1 MKRTLLLPLLALAAA
16 PALAARPVAR
26 WDVVP
31 DQRVSGVFRA
41 GVCAFHED
49 GVSVEFSL
57 GGQLV
62 CVADAPTPN
71 PRTGVWEYVFPI
83 DTASLPD
90 GPIVLG
96 ARAVSLGATQEEYV
110 LPDLPLFANG
120 GGSLSVADTLW
131 VDSAS
136 GDDAAEGTEA
146 APLATLAA
154 AVRRIPAGGTVL
166 LKAGEYSAGGLG
178 GGSNRDY
185 WTTVAAAPGVA
196 RDDVQIAKG
205 RPGTQRLRFRGVSL
219 YCDAESSYTA
229 ILDGENGS
237 HSVWLD
243 DCKTYN
249 RRGRWAAN
257 ANVFGNRYVGYVTGG
272 LTTELN
278 NGPDARLVRG
288 HEVRTIASDVWTG
301 TDKLVVN
308 CTASDVDGG
317 STGAHPDFHQSHAEE
332 PNWVHDVILYNVTG
346 YNCKCQGLFGLRLR
360 DSAFVNVV
368 FERTAESDFLTQY
381 SGPMENVLFAHVTLV
396 NQNWLWRDGYS
407 PVDVRVLDCCMP
419 RMAGHDGTGTNGL
432 LASNNFFYGANG
444 VFGLD
449 ALSGDPLF
457 ADAANADYALRAD
470 SPALANFR
478 PLACVPADFRG
489 VPWPVAASGLR
500 TLGGASSNRFDPPS
514 DRTWP
519 ASPGDAEVCLWK
531 DDAFAA
537 GSITIDDN
545 CAFDHDWWLEQTRTN
560 GIPLTWF
567 AITDRIGG
575 SNPAADGTWAGWQRL
590 VDAGHAVQSH
600 STNHRHADGDGSN
613 GPTDEEL
620 HAMYRDSLAAI
631 DAHLT
636 HNAACCIAY
645 PNGEPHPEIAAQYA
659 IACRGT
665 TGLPNEPA
673 TTDYLNVRAS
683 SSADVAPYLAVLF
696 GETVESPAWLNK
708 AKYRRGWFVSLV
720 HSVRDN
726 TNTVSALIRAFD
738 ARRPDLWVDTFPRV
752 AKYGQ
757 ERDTASLSTR
767 SVSDE
772 RIVLNLSDGMDDAL
786 FAEPLTLKVRLPS
799 SWTNL
804 VATQAGAVVRATAVE
819 HEGSRYALVDAVPD
833 AGTVVLHN
841 LAPPEGGVWDPG
853 GTGDSGD
860 SGGSGETGDSGDTG
874 GSGLPAKNGER
885 IKVADWKLPTPGGLK
900 LSAETVASIHE
911 DLKTNA
917 VDFVYAHGCKPAT
930 VMENGDDG
938 YGFVSGGT
946 AGSNGGG
953 SLFLGYDKTVYEM
966 VREFPAESPY
976 RTSNDIISKGTVFR
990 RRDDDSHV
998 AVIVFAGAYLNKAN
1012 AKTFLDAYKTV
1023 LDDEYPGARI
1033 LCMYSTEVC
1042 SKRESD
1048 VATYLT
1054 GSEAGLYEVCRVTP
1068 LVVHSSEDVS
1078 APPTSVTLENA
1089 AVGSGYPATVATL
1102 TFGMVE
1108 TKDPAVWID
1117 LGPGRA
1123 AIGAEAVFSV
1133 TTQDVDLEN
1142 ATFAWTFG
1150 DGTTAT
1156 TPTNAVA
1163 HAYAAAGAYTVAVAV
1178 RDASMSDSVSDSG
1191 GFVVAAP
1198 DVWVAAGNENAAAPY
1213 GSPAT
1218 AAPDIATAV
1227 EVSADGTTIHVLDG
1241 TYPIARPVSLAFGIR
1256 LVGESGNPDAV
1267 IVTNTVTAM
1276 SGAENRG
1283 VLQIDHADA
1292 FAANLTL
1299 AGGQVYHNSAHAGG
1313 VTIGSAGGIVSNCVV
1328 SGSRANSTYGHYAG
1342 ALVKAGLLT
1351 HCRLEN
1357 GQTGGTEYAAY
1368 AIGAAVTG
1376 SGRIEN
1382 CLFQDNTDAGQQ
1394 SSVVLVDGN
1403 GSLVN
1408 CTVVDCAVKDK
1419 SEGNGDACGV
1429 RALASAAR
1437 VRNVLVANVTERF
1450 SGEKRAFGGVSTNA
1464 TVFAACASDLAAPVN
1479 EACFAGPLARLFRN
1493 HAGGDLRPGDP
1504 CIDRG
1509 ILPDAVPA
1517 VDLAGNPRLVGSA
1530 VDIGCY
1536 EAPPRALLFI
1546 LR

>member
-71 PRTGVWEYVFPI
+71 PRTGVWEYVFPV

-229 ILDGENGS
+229 ILDGENGN
-237 HSVWLD
+237 HIVWLD

-368 FERTAESDFLTQY
+368 FERTVESDFLTQY

-396 NQNWLWRDGYS
+396 NQNWLWRDGYA

-457 ADAANADYALRAD
+457 ADAANADYALRTD

-500 TLGGASSNRFDPPS
+500 TLGGTSSNRFDPPS

-600 STNHRHADGDGSN
+600 STNHRHADGDGAN

-636 HNAACCIAY
+636 NNAACCIAY

-665 TGLPNEPA
+665 TGQPNEPA
-673 TTDYLNVRAS
+673 ATDYLNVRAS

-772 RIVLNLSDGMDDAL
+772 RIVLDLSDGMDDAL
-786 FAEPLTLKVRLPS
+786 FAEPLTLKVRLPA

-804 VATQAGAVVRATAVE
+804 VATQAGAVVRASAVE
-819 HEGSRYALVDAVPD
+819 HEGARYALVDAVPD

-841 LAPPEGGVWDPG
+841 LAPPEGGAWDPG

-860 SGGSGETGDSGDTG
+860 SGGPGESGESGGSGDTRSSAGNG
-874 GSGLPAKNGER
+874 GR
-885 IKVADWKLPTPGGLK
+885 IKIAEWTLSNTKDTYKATSSASLALTRALASNGVDVAYLHGAH
-900 LSAETVASIHE
+900 SAAAFDETGS
-911 DLKTNA
+911 
-917 VDFVYAHGCKPAT
+917 YR
-930 VMENGDDG
+930 
-938 YGFVSGGT
+938 FVS
-946 AGSNGGG
+946 AGSLQSVSGTT
-953 SLFLGYDKTVYEM
+953 LFIAYDDTVYEL
-966 VREFPAESPY
+966 VADFPNESPFY
-976 RTSNDIISKGTVFR
+976 YSGNTGIVAEPVVLR
-990 RRDDDSHV
+990 RRDDSSVLTVCVLAGKNMNFGKTAYVNWLNSVRDAV
-998 AVIVFAGAYLNKAN
+998 AANEYGAVCDRSLYL
-1012 AKTFLDAYKTV
+1012 
-1023 LDDEYPGARI
+1023 
-1033 LCMYSTEVC
+1033 YSTSLVGNESSLTNYLDTTAECTEVARF
-1042 SKRESD
+1042 S
-1048 VATYLT
+1048 
-1054 GSEAGLYEVCRVTP
+1054 P
-1068 LVVHSSEDVS
+1068 LVIHSTENVS
-1078 APPTSVTLENA
+1078 S
-1089 AVGSGYPATVATL
+1089 PATVATL
-1102 TFGMVE
+1102 TFGEV
-1108 TKDPAVWID
+1108 TNKDPAVWID
-1117 LGPGRA
+1117 LGTGRA
-1123 AIGAEAVFSV
+1123 AIGAEAVFSA
-1133 TTQDVDLEN
+1133 TMQDVDQEN
-1142 ATFAWTFG
+1142 ATFTWTFG

-1163 HAYAAAGAYTVAVAV
+1163 HAYADAGTFTVSVSVA
-1178 RDASMSDSVSDSG
+1178 DGGMSPAVSDSG
-1191 GFVVAAP
+1191 TFVVGPP
-1198 DVWVAAGNENAAAPY
+1198 DVWVSAGNGNAVAPY
-1213 GSPAT
+1213 VSPET
-1218 AAPDIATAV
+1218 AAPDIASALAA
-1227 EVSADGTTIHVLDG
+1227 SADGTTVHVLDG
-1241 TYPIARPVSLAFGIR
+1241 TYPVAGSLSIAYGIR
-1256 LVGESGNPDAV
+1256 VAGESGIPSAV
-1267 IVTNTVTAM
+1267 VVTNVQA
-1276 SGAENRG
+1276 SNGNGRNDRSLF
-1283 VLQIDHADA
+1283 VIDHPGAVV
-1292 FAANLTL
+1292 ANLTM
-1299 AGGQVYHNSAHAGG
+1299 AGGSVYETGEKGG
-1313 VTIGSAGGIVSNCVV
+1313 GFTIGTGGGMVSNCIVANASAGG
-1328 SGSRANSTYGHYAG
+1328 TYGATAG
-1342 ALVKAGLLT
+1342 ALVGGGLAT
-1351 HCRLEN
+1351 HCVFEDC
-1357 GQTGGTEYAAY
+1357 GVGGSSYNVHYAL
-1368 AIGAAVTG
+1368 GARVTG

-1382 CLFQDNTDAGQQ
+1382 SLFRNMMRAGAQ

-1419 SEGNGDACGV
+1419 SEGNGDARGV

-1479 EACFAGPLARLFRN
+1479 EACFAGPLSRLFRN
-1493 HAGGDLRPGDP
+1493 HAKGDLRPGDL

-1517 VDLAGNPRLVGSA
+1517 VDLGGNPRLVGPA

-1536 EAPPRALLFI
+1536 EAPPRASLVVF
-1546 LR
+1546 R